1 MAVPRFYRVL
11 RGQRT
16 PAARQKFLDYL
27 AGLSAQEDRTGG
39 SAKERPATVPLFVH
53 PFSLKYDGD
62 LFVRTSCLDPAF
74 TAMGSAVASYIS
86 TVTEATGS
94 GKTQIRLS
102 RFKAARISRTVT
114 TAGVGTY
121 AKSKLTGLTYTK
133 YNKASLSVPFGA
145 GASTDEEVTVFAELA
160 AVVKGS
166 NTNIT
171 VRHIKEDL

>member
-27 AGLSAQEDRTGG
+27 AGLSAGEDRTGG
-39 SAKERPATVPLFVH
+39 TSKNRPNTVPLFVH
-53 PFSLKYDGD
+53 PFSLKYDAT
-62 LFVRTSCLDPAF
+62 LFVKTSCLQPAYD
-74 TAMGSAVASYIS
+74 AMGSAVASNLS

-94 GKTQIRLS
+94 GKTQLRLS
-102 RFKAARISRTVT
+102 RFKAARISRTVQT
-114 TAGVGTY
+114 SGAGTY

-133 YNKASLSVPFGA
+133 YNKSSLSIPFGA
-145 GASTDEEVTVFAELA
+145 GSATDEELTIFAELA
-160 AVVKGS
+160 AVVKGTNS
-166 NTNIT
+166 NYT